1 MLVSCPQCKA
11 KYQLATTIKNAVLV
25 CHRCG
30 AEFHTNQPEKEH
42 SPAYQEASLFEYT
55 KTSSEKVEP
64 STLKVPASNEP
75 TLPPEQTDK
84 TNIHV
89 EQVDTQPSD
98 TEQISVEQTDIP
110 HIQLSK
116 ERLLPERGQTHIWY
130 WLILVLLCISGL
142 GIWNNQK
149 QWLAQPW
156 VRSLM
161 MNMQV
166 SIASNP
172 ADWDILKNNIHSQWI
187 DRQDD
192 SRVLFIDGYIQNRL
206 LSDQIPP
213 AIQINF
219 FDMPNSRAIQT
230 RTLAITEPPSLPTIR
245 HAPYIAP
252 AIDQVPISAG
262 GKRAF
267 TLIIENVPEQA
278 REISM
283 VIATPK
289 TALIGN

>member
-11 KYQLATTIKNAVLV
+11 KYQLATTIKNAILV

-30 AEFHTNQPEKEH
+30 AEFHTEQREEKH
-42 SPAYQEASLFEYT
+42 SPVSQEASLFEYT
-55 KTSSEKVEP
+55 NTSLEKIEKP
-64 STLKVPASNEP
+64 TLEVTASHKP
-75 TLPPEQTDK
+75 TLPPKQADETD
-84 TNIHV
+84 IHV
-89 EQVDTQPSD
+89 EQDDAQPSD
-98 TEQISVEQTDIP
+98 TEQVPVEQTDMP
-110 HIQLSK
+110 HIQLS
-116 ERLLPERGQTHIWY
+116 EARLLPERAQTHIWH

-142 GIWNNQK
+142 GIWSNQK

-161 MNMQV
+161 MNMQI
-166 SIASNP
+166 SIDSTP
-172 ADWDILKNNIHSQWI
+172 ADWDILKDHIHSQWI

-206 LSDQIPP
+206 LGEQIPP
-213 AIQINF
+213 SIQISF

-267 TLIIENVPEQA
+267 TLVIENVPEQT
-278 REISM
+278 REISIM
-283 VIATPK
+283 IASPK
-289 TALIGN
+289 TTSTQK